1 MKKSKEQIV
10 GWVFIIL
17 HLVGIAGF
25 SIAATRELFQFLTPF
40 NLLISL
46 GLLLWLHTNRN
57 NQFILLS
64 ILVGLLG
71 YLVEVVGVNTGQIFG
86 NYTYG
91 KTLGFQLWQTPLIIG
106 VNWLMMIY
114 YTSAIAKRITG
125 VPALQILTGAVLMV
139 LMDLLIEPVAIQFDY
154 WTWSGD
160 GIPLKN
166 YVGWF
171 VTALFLHTLYS
182 RIEHTRKNV
191 VAPYL
196 AFAQLIFFAA
206 LNVLRTL

>member
-25 SIAATRELFQFLTPF
+25 SIEATRELFQFLTPF

-64 ILVGLLG
+64 LLVGLLG

-125 VPALQILTGAVLMV
+125 VLALQIAIGAALMV

-160 GIPLKN
+160 VIPLQN
-166 YVGWF
+166 YFGWF
-171 VTALFLHTLYS
+171 VTALLLHAIYS
-182 RIEHTRKNV
+182 RIEHTSKNGA
-191 VAPYL
+191 APYL
-196 AFAQLIFFAA
+196 AFAQLIFFAV